1 MLISNKNVII
11 FTYFITISSSFNPL
25 PINQS
30 IIYLDYISLC
40 KLVYLPGALMAMAD
54 TEGETWPDG

>member
-30 IIYLDYISLC
+30 IIYLDYIHFLMQISLS
-40 KLVYLPGALMAMAD
+40 PRSI
-54 TEGETWPDG
+54 DGYGRH